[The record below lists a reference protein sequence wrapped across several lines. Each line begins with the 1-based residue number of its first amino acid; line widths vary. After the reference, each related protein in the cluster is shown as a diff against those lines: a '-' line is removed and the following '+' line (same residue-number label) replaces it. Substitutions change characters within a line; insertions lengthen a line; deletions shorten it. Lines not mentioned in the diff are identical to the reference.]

1 VHRRNTPAR
10 GRSRPIA
17 VMAEHFGFTVEHEVE
32 AAIQAIAG
40 SRD

>member
-1 VHRRNTPAR
+1 
-10 GRSRPIA
+10 
-17 VMAEHFGFTVEHEVE
+17 MAEHFGFTVEHEVE